1 MKEWIGWTGG
11 GAPKQLRYADGSI
24 TNSPKKIADMMV
36 NYYSQKVKNIQ
47 KENPCSGDPLE
58 RVREMMRGKECVFK
72 LREVTEDEVSG
83 AVRRMKNSSALG
95 ADNIPADLFKKT
107 IKFTKKAITYMI
119 NLSTKNNDFATLW
132 KISKV
137 IPLLKPDGDHL
148 NPKDFRPVSLLGPLS
163 RLVEMLVCIQVMKY
177 LEDNCLLHSSIHGY
191 GKDHSCASAIIE
203 MYNNAIVA
211 QESGEW

>member
-1 MKEWIGWTGG
+1 
-11 GAPKQLRYADGSI
+11 
-24 TNSPKKIADMMV
+24 
-36 NYYSQKVKNIQ
+36 
-47 KENPCSGDPLE
+47 
-58 RVREMMRGKECVFK
+58 
-72 LREVTEDEVSG
+72 
-83 AVRRMKNSSALG
+83 
-95 ADNIPADLFKKT
+95 
-107 IKFTKKAITYMI
+107 MI